1 MAQHSCKLKLPTNY
15 KKKTQQKISLLRL
28 EMKNAKRDFE
38 MTLDLLEDKLSQD
51 YPFNSLPLFRI
62 LFLVCQ

>member
-15 KKKTQQKISLLRL
+15 KKTQQKISLLRL

-38 MTLDLLEDKLSQD
+38 MALDLLEDKLSQD
-51 YPFNSLPLFRI
+51 
-62 LFLVCQ
+62 